1 MRKVLVAAVALL
13 LGIAAQAPGRWLSA
27 LGAHYSVFYQPG
39 FEGDVPFTRRW
50 LDVTEQLMKSK
61 YAVTPDRYNMSV
73 YLLPAP
79 AGDIDTN
86 TSGQNQC
93 CTNRTGTIRLL
104 SLSAP
109 VWKTSNLKSS
119 LGLPKSGEDYHA
131 KVIVSEYI
139 PIGHL
144 AAQDARPAGG
154 WTYYDAPDW
163 FVQGLQEYDAIF
175 HSTDRNRTATKAAL
189 LDWARTH
196 AGGFAC
202 CAQGLQMADVY
213 NGGAAFMTFLATQF
227 GEDVHARLLRDPAAT
242 FAGALANQTMPYELP
257 LLYDR
262 FRAWLAAP
270 EAAEPAADQ
279 FVTVNGIRLQYLD
292 WGGRGDAVLFLPGLG
307 DNVHRF
313 DSVAPHF
320 TDRFHVLG
328 LSRRGQGQSAAP
340 ATGYDTISLA
350 EDIRAFLDAMRIDA
364 VDLIGH
370 SIAGGEMTRFAERY
384 PQRVRH
390 LVYLDAAYDMA
401 DGFEAAKKAKL
412 PVSARAD
419 SPIDKINLEAR
430 HTHLDY
436 KKVQAPALAFYALYA
451 TADDP
456 AGIVPA
462 KRPHTAQT
470 FPIVELGYKREQVK
484 IFRRDMKRG
493 RVVEF
498 FDTDHFFFVDPR
510 KTASVVSTIR
520 DFLAQP

>member
-1 MRKVLVAAVALL
+1 MHRGIAVLIALL
-13 LGIAAQAPGRWLSA
+13 LGAAAQAPDRWLDSQS
-27 LGAHYSVFYQPG
+27 AHYSVFYQPG
-39 FEGDVPFTRRW
+39 YERDVPFTRRW
-50 LDVTEQLMKSK
+50 LDASEQLMKTK
-61 YAVTPDRYNMSV
+61 YSVTPDRYRMSV

-79 AGDIDTN
+79 AGGVDAN
-86 TSGQNQC
+86 ESGQNEC

-104 SLSAP
+104 TLSAP
-109 VWKTSNLKSS
+109 VWKTSNLRSS

-139 PIGHL
+139 PVGHYTV
-144 AAQDARPAGG
+144 QDLRPAGG
-154 WTYYDAPDW
+154 WKYYDAPDW

-175 HSTDRNRTATKAAL
+175 HSTDRNRTETKAAL
-189 LDWARTH
+189 LDWARRNS
-196 AGGFAC
+196 GGFAC
-202 CAQGLQMADVY
+202 CAKGLQMADAY

-227 GEDVHARLLRDPAAT
+227 GEDVHARLLRDPAPT
-242 FAGALANQTMPYELP
+242 FAAALANQTMPYELP
-257 LLYDR
+257 LLFDR

-270 EAAEPAADQ
+270 EAAEPPADQ
-279 FVTVNGIRLQYLD
+279 FVAVNGVRLQYVD
-292 WGGRGDAVLFLPGLG
+292 WGGRGDAVVFLPGLG

-313 DSVAPHF
+313 DSVAPHL

-328 LSRRGQGQSAAP
+328 LSRRGQGLSAAP
-340 ATGYDTISLA
+340 VTGYDTTTLA
-350 EDIRAFLDAMRIDA
+350 EDIRAFLDAMRVDS

-370 SIAGGEMTRFAERY
+370 SIAGSEMTRFAERY

-390 LVYLDAAYDMA
+390 LVYLDAAYDTA

-412 PVSARAD
+412 PMSSRAE
-419 SPIDKINLEAR
+419 SPIDKINIEAR
-430 HTHLDY
+430 RTHLDY
-436 KKVQAPALAFYALYA
+436 RKVQAPALAFYALYA

-462 KRPHTAQT
+462 KRPHNAQT

-484 IFRRDMKRG
+484 IFKRDMKRG

-510 KTASVVSTIR
+510 KTVSVVSTIR